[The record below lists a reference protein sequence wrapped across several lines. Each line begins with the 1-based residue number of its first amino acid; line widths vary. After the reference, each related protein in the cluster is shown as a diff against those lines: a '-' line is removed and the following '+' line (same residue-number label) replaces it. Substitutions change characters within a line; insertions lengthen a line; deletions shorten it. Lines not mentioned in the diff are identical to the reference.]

1 MFFNSKQSLIHHLS
15 ESSELTSIFVYACV
29 CPEFFTTNED
39 LSEHL
44 LRSANCNEEM
54 STSDLFPPEEP
65 EDVICFSETLD
76 NLRYLKD
83 ESSCSSC
90 IKHNESYQ
98 RHLEKHKKKVLVVN
112 KKDKFPD
119 RELTD
124 HRVTREMKRSRSS
137 ELEESFIVENPNL
150 SNGSLGSPSL
160 KLKIKLLPEL
170 PKPSGP
176 ETTIVPVDTSPKKDE
191 KKSKAKS
198 SKVKFNVPEP
208 LVESLGID
216 VPSGKDLILL
226 NHLYHGQNAFFNG
239 SEIIS
244 QSDLKQIYKCSVC
257 NFSEK
262 DRASFQTHIT
272 QHKSC
277 QSYFQC
283 QECGACFAVEP
294 SWKKHLLLM
303 HRIKN
308 PGPEHYC
315 QDLITNQEYDDYDEE
330 FLSEDGDLVID
341 TGEPTE
347 QEHFK
352 LTQPL
357 DHASHPPG
365 AEYACNDPAQ
375 NYASHIP
382 TCLACGAQFSST
394 NKFKEH
400 KCYES
405 EYDGNYS
412 NR

>member
-1 MFFNSKQSLIHHLS
+1 MFFTNKQSLIHHLS
-15 ESSELTSIFVYACV
+15 ESLQLTSIFVYTCV
-29 CPEFFTTNED
+29 CPDFFPSNED

-44 LRSANCNEEM
+44 QSSANCNEEM
-54 STSDLFPPEEP
+54 SFSDLFPPEEP
-65 EDVICFSETLD
+65 GDVICFSETLD

-98 RHLEKHKKKVLVVN
+98 RHLEKHKKKVLHDV
-112 KKDKFPD
+112 KKDKLPD
-119 RELTD
+119 REFTD
-124 HRVTREMKRSRSS
+124 QRVTRQMKRSRSS
-137 ELEESFIVENPNL
+137 EYEENFGVEN
-150 SNGSLGSPSL
+150 SNHNKGSVGSQSL
-160 KLKIKLLPEL
+160 KLKIKLLPDL
-170 PKPSGP
+170 PKTSEPQA
-176 ETTIVPVDTSPKKDE
+176 TNLPVETSPKKDE
-191 KKSKAKS
+191 KKSKAKT

-244 QSDLKQIYKCSVC
+244 KSNLKKIYKCSVC

-262 DRASFQTHIT
+262 DRGTFQSHIT

-277 QSYFQC
+277 QSYYQC

-315 QDLITNQEYDDYDEE
+315 QDLITNQDYDDYDQD

-347 QEHFK
+347 QDHFK
-352 LTQPL
+352 LSQPL
-357 DHASHPPG
+357 DHPSQSQNPECA
-365 AEYACNDPAQ
+365 YNDSDQ
-375 NYASHIP
+375 NYLSHVP

-394 NKFKEH
+394 SKFKEH

-405 EYDGNYS
+405 EYYS